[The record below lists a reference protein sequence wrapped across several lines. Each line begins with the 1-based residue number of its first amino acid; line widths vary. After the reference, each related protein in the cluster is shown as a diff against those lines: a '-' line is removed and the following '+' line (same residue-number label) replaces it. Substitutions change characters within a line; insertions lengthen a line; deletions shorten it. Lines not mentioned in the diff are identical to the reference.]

1 MIYSN
6 EVGSERIDET
16 TRRSSTNSF
25 EERRERRVVSIER
38 NHPSRKKTEPCIWA
52 SRCLI
57 FGGTQRDEDRS
68 SDLGINCKLVY
79 RPQRTL
85 GCWFIRRVV
94 AAFASSPA
102 PCLSLPVPFN
112 SGSPVPSRPSQN
124 SAPGR
129 RRNLPSFLP
138 SRSFH
143 GWKLQ
148 EISLS
153 EISSSHRT
161 RGKIPFNSKVEHD

>member
-112 SGSPVPSRPSQN
+112 SGSPVPSQSEFRAWPTTK
-124 SAPGR
+124 
-129 RRNLPSFLP
+129 PSFLP